1 MQARQRRLNDSRC
14 LHLRITSRNHLE
26 ACTLECS
33 GHTIKFLASLV
44 VGSLHLEKARS
55 TGRATMYDTT
65 AKDITSFSDED
76 QRRIRAMRG
85 GCCVDIGYEYVTRKQ
100 PIDGR
105 SQGIITAHEIAKPTP
120 SGRVAG
126 VRDGS
131 SLRISD
137 DQRSAAGIL
146 ILEQDQ
152 RRDSGINTA
161 HDNGV
166 SHVTKCSRDSS
177 LRTVFDMQQ

>member
-1 MQARQRRLNDSRC
+1 
-14 LHLRITSRNHLE
+14 
-26 ACTLECS
+26 
-33 GHTIKFLASLV
+33 
-44 VGSLHLEKARS
+44 
-55 TGRATMYDTT
+55 MYDTT

-105 SQGIITAHEIAKPTP
+105 SQGVVAAHEIAQPTA
-120 SGRVAG
+120 SGGISRVRHG
-126 VRDGS
+126 RG
-131 SLRISD
+131 LRISD
-137 DQRSAAGIL
+137 DERGAAGVL
-146 ILEQDQ
+146 ILQQHQ

-161 HDNGV
+161 HDHGV